1 MNELINLLKI
11 LYACNLLAEQSPPS
25 LEQAVF
31 CVEIHDQ
38 VKLQF
43 LTKTELDQIQK
54 VPLKRQNEI
63 TLRGY
68 ERFKQWEAENV
79 ELVEDLREQQ
89 RQRLN
94 LER

>member
-11 LYACNLLAEQSPPS
+11 LYACNAMAQQSPPS

-31 CVEIHDQ
+31 CVDIHDQ

-43 LTKTELDQIQK
+43 LTNPELDQIQR
-54 VPLKRQNEI
+54 VPLKQQNKI

-68 ERFKQWEAENV
+68 ERFKQWEAENI
-79 ELVEDLREQQ
+79 ELVQKLQETAKRKLSLD
-89 RQRLN
+89 
-94 LER
+94 

>member
-31 CVEIHDQ
+31 CVDIHDQ

-54 VPLKRQNEI
+54 VPLKQQSEI

-68 ERFKQWEAENV
+68 ERFKRWEAENI
-79 ELVEDLREQQ
+79 ELVQKLQETAKRKLSLD
-89 RQRLN
+89 
-94 LER
+94 